1 MSAILQCIA
10 MYLKI
15 TPYRHGGAGRAAGLL
30 PANNSQQ
37 LHVEPDTDVDA
48 EFFNSD
54 GDEDS
59 VSADGDR
66 DSDDD

>member
-37 LHVEPDTDVDA
+37 LHVEPDVDA